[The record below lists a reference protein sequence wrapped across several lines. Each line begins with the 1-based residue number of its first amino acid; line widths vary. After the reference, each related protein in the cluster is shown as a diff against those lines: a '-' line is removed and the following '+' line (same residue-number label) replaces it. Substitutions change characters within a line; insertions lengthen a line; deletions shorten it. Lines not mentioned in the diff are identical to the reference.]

1 MISRFFYKQ
10 RQTEIG
16 KKVKQMLS
24 NEHTEAELLLFENYA
39 GYSYTSSHK
48 IIDHILKNKQKNKC
62 VCIHQIIQL
71 IIMKMKVKM
80 KNRSHRYDN
89 KRPWS
94 RDGHKDVSKCKKCLI
109 LMMLMCVK

>member
-1 MISRFFYKQ
+1 
-10 RQTEIG
+10 
-16 KKVKQMLS
+16 
-24 NEHTEAELLLFENYA
+24 
-39 GYSYTSSHK
+39 
-48 IIDHILKNKQKNKC
+48 
-62 VCIHQIIQL
+62 
-71 IIMKMKVKM
+71 MKVKM